1 MKIWKFLRKREKGVF
16 IVFVLALSLR
26 LIGSTVEGI
35 NPDEYRWHDRTN
47 TFMHVLEKGDLS
59 KTMIAG
65 HPGATIVWQS
75 LAALKVGRTF
85 FRLFDPTFDIQNFP
99 YLTETFE
106 RVHFIYQFP
115 IMLISS
121 LFVAFAYWALKKL
134 ISQKYA
140 LIAVS
145 LLLTDQYFLAHSRV
159 VQMDAVQTAYIL
171 VALLSAFLYRLERKK
186 IYLILASVMIA
197 FDAMTKIYGLAV
209 LPLVWGIIVFDD
221 LLLLIK
227 GDKFKSLLKIFNL
240 TIWMALIIV
249 MVSVIL
255 LPSWIFDFRGTL
267 NTFYTSLFLEGVEG
281 KWEGWEYFFGKLYLN
296 GEPSWFYLVA
306 FLLRQNLISF
316 IFTPIALLLL
326 LRRKITDR
334 KLRNLMLILLFLG
347 IYWALILTI
356 PTKKED
362 RYILLTHI
370 CFDFIA
376 AGGIWWA
383 LEKVKSTLK
392 VKIFLTFTILV
403 FLITALPLKGQYLGY
418 FNPLLGGPRTTVKL
432 MRLGWGEGMTGAAR
446 FINSQDDPENAKTVA
461 WYESNISPYCLCE
474 VLPTYAYK
482 DKGVVYDVFYV
493 NQLQRLKETTWID
506 EFYREENIV
515 HIEYIN
521 GFPYTW
527 VAARP
532 NR

>member
-1 MKIWKFLRKREKGVF
+1 MKFWEFLRKRERGVF
-16 IVFVLALSLR
+16 IVFALALSLR
-26 LIGSTVEGI
+26 LIGSGLEGI

-75 LAALKVGRTF
+75 LIALKVGRAL
-85 FRLFDPTFDIQNFP
+85 FRVFDPSFDIQNYP

-115 IMLISS
+115 IILISS
-121 LFVAFAYWALKKL
+121 LFIAFAYWALKKL
-134 ISQKYA
+134 ISDRYA

-145 LLLTDQYFLAHSRV
+145 LLLTDQYYLAHSRV
-159 VQMDAVQTAYIL
+159 VQMDAVQTAYVM

-186 IYLILASVMIA
+186 VYLILAAVMIA

-209 LPLVWGIIVFDD
+209 LPLVWGVIVYDD
-221 LLLLIK
+221 LSMFLRRNRL
-227 GDKFKSLLKIFNL
+227 KSFLKILSL
-240 TIWMALIIV
+240 TFWMALIITI
-249 MVSVIL
+249 VSIIL
-255 LPSWIFDFRGTL
+255 LPSWFFDFNGTVAI
-267 NTFYTSLFLEGVEG
+267 FKRAIFVEGVEG
-281 KWEGWEYFFGKLYLN
+281 IWEGWEYFFGKLYLN
-296 GEPSWFYLVA
+296 GEPRWFYLVA
-306 FLLRQNLISF
+306 LFLRQNLISF
-316 IFTPIALLLL
+316 IFLPISLLLL
-326 LRRKITDR
+326 MRRKITDL
-334 KLRNLMLILLFLG
+334 KLRNLMLVLLFLG
-347 IYWALILTI
+347 IYWGVILSI

-362 RYILLTHI
+362 RYILLTHV
-370 CFDFIA
+370 CLDFVA
-376 AGGIWWA
+376 AGGIWWV
-383 LEKVKSTLK
+383 LEKVKSKLK
-392 VKIFLTFTILV
+392 VKIFLVLTILV
-403 FLITALPLKGQYLGY
+403 FLATSLPLKGQYLGY

-461 WYESNISPYCLCE
+461 WYESNISPYCFCE
-474 VLPTYAYK
+474 VLPTYAYM

-506 EFYREENIV
+506 KFFKEENIIHV
-515 HIEYIN
+515 EYIN

-527 VAARP
+527 VVERP
-532 NR
+532 KK